1 MAAPDAT
8 SSLCVLV
15 LGASGQIGHFLLPQL
30 LAHGVAVEAVSRQA
44 QPPAARVHWSRFDLY
59 LNGDAAYRPDIV
71 ISAGPLDGL
80 LAWLSRTRHRPGRIV
95 AFSSTSASTKQG
107 STDPAEREL
116 AQRLLDSERVL
127 QLHCQARGIG
137 WTILRP
143 TLVYGC
149 GLDANL
155 SRIAALARRW
165 RVVPLPADAIG
176 RRQPVHAQDL
186 AACAWTA
193 ANTDVSLGKR
203 YELCGGTSLTYLEM
217 VRRTVRCLKPPGY
230 VLRLPSWLFRL
241 LVGPLQRLDL
251 VPGLSAAMLDR
262 MRTDLVFS
270 AAEAERDLG
279 WVGRPFQPDE
289 ACFTAPDLPSS

>member
-1 MAAPDAT
+1 MVSQDA
-8 SSLCVLV
+8 SSTLRVLV
-15 LGASGQIGHFLLPQL
+15 LGASGQIGHFLVPEL

-44 QPPAARVHWSRFDLY
+44 QPSQTNVHWSRFDLY
-59 LNGDAAYRPDIV
+59 LNGDAACRPDIV

-95 AFSSTSASTKQG
+95 GFSSTSAKTKQH
-107 STDPAEREL
+107 SPDPIEREL
-116 AQRLLDSERVL
+116 AERLLQGERAL
-127 QLHCQARGIG
+127 ELHCEARGIG

-165 RVVPLPADAIG
+165 RVVPLPADAVG

-186 AACAWTA
+186 AACAWAA

-203 YELCGGTSLTYLEM
+203 YELCGGTSLAYLEM
-217 VRRTVRCLKPPGY
+217 VRRTVSCLRPPGY

-241 LVGPLQRLDL
+241 LVRLLQRFDL

-262 MRTDLVFS
+262 MSTDLVFS
-270 AAEAERDLG
+270 AAEAEHDLG
-279 WVGRPFQPDE
+279 WKGRDFEPDE
-289 ACFTAPDLPSS
+289 GCFTRPDLPSS